1 MSLTSYGCHYSH
13 RNYSHGSDVYRSKTG
28 LKRSSACAKVNP
40 WRVISVAYQR
50 VGQQT
55 GKSQA
60 YLFVPWT
67 AMPVLSLLLI
77 LSHFPK
83 ECCGCCTDQG
93 LLVASSLVPLGSGEG
108 CCGQK
113 HAVAEPDPLFTYVGM
128 QLGVASALWMRCPFC
143 GWKLHQK
150 FIAEDSWATRQQPA
164 VPGRVLLHSL
174 PELYPGSSLLHCQL
188 IHRKDSCAQ
197 PGC

>member
-83 ECCGCCTDQG
+83 ECCEWVLHRSRAAGCLFPCPSWKWGG
-93 LLVASSLVPLGSGEG
+93 LLWPKACSSRARSPLPLMLVCSLESR
-108 CCGQK
+108 Q
-113 HAVAEPDPLFTYVGM
+113 LFG
-128 QLGVASALWMRCPFC
+128 
-143 GWKLHQK
+143 
-150 FIAEDSWATRQQPA
+150 
-164 VPGRVLLHSL
+164 
-174 PELYPGSSLLHCQL
+174 
-188 IHRKDSCAQ
+188 
-197 PGC
+197 